1 MTTAKPE
8 RCFSTLKRIKIF
20 QRNYMN
26 LWMIYIESNLTSK
39 INDFDE
45 KIIEIFFQ
53 AKNQKIDLIF
63 KWKL

>member
-20 QRNYMN
+20 RKNYIN
-26 LWMIYIESNLTSK
+26 LWMISIESNIISE
-39 INDFDE
+39 INDFHE

-53 AKNQKIDLIF
+53 AKNKKIDLIF